1 MSMRWAMFELGEGR
15 SLRMVLVVMVQGV
28 SVQARVSSARV

>member
-1 MSMRWAMFELGEGR
+1 MLELGEGR

-28 SVQARVSSARV
+28 AIQARVSSARE